1 MRVLHIMSGF
11 GGGISSFIINKAKY
25 FNNKEITF
33 DVITF
38 DEVSSSFLKAIKDT
52 GGRIIRISNPKTAG
66 FKKFYQE
73 VNDIMRGLP
82 KSTFIHCHIIGYRA
96 IPFYL
101 IAKKNGLKT
110 FGIHAHTT
118 GMPNEIN
125 SFSNRTVRLINNTL
139 SSHKISCGVEA
150 SRYLFGNRSIAN
162 SEIMHIPNS
171 IDEQQFLDDSIH
183 QKSEVLGVNANEKL
197 VVGHI
202 GRFKSVKN
210 HRLMIDMIEELA
222 KRSVD
227 FIWVFVGDG
236 EDFNIIK
243 SLVHKKNL
251 DDYVVFLGRRQDVAV
266 LLKIMDVFVLPS
278 KYEGFPTVAI
288 ESQAASTQTLL
299 SDTITREVDLDLNLI
314 EYISTKDIDKWVNR
328 ILEYRYSVIIDKKI
342 RYAKLNEKML
352 TNKASSVL
360 YKSFIGGE
368 ITSYKMV

>member
-1 MRVLHIMSGF
+1 M
-11 GGGISSFIINKAKY
+11 
-25 FNNKEITF
+25 
-33 DVITF
+33 
-38 DEVSSSFLKAIKDT
+38 
-52 GGRIIRISNPKTAG
+52 
-66 FKKFYQE
+66 
-73 VNDIMRGLP
+73 
-82 KSTFIHCHIIGYRA
+82 
-96 IPFYL
+96 
-101 IAKKNGLKT
+101 
-110 FGIHAHTT
+110 
-118 GMPNEIN
+118 
-125 SFSNRTVRLINNTL
+125 
-139 SSHKISCGVEA
+139 
-150 SRYLFGNRSIAN
+150 
-162 SEIMHIPNS
+162 
-171 IDEQQFLDDSIH
+171 
-183 QKSEVLGVNANEKL
+183 
-197 VVGHI
+197 
-202 GRFKSVKN
+202 
-210 HRLMIDMIEELA
+210 
-222 KRSVD
+222 D

-251 DDYVVFLGRRQDVAV
+251 DDYVVFLGRRQDIAV